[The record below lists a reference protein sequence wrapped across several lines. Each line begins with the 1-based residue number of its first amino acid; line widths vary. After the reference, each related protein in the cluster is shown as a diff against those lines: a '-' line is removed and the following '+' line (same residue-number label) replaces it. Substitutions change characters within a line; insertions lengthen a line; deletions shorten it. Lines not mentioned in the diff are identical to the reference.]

1 MKEGG
6 GPKAEQIVLNFFVP
20 IRGGRVGVNEFR
32 TKSPNFTIFFLK
44 ASLSKLLSCVHINY
58 KVVFS
63 TGSIMYCHCSDK
75 MIPTKI
81 KNQQIR
87 ISRYGSQVHF

>member
-32 TKSPNFTIFFLK
+32 TKSPNFTIFFFDGVP
-44 ASLSKLLSCVHINY
+44 KLV
-58 KVVFS
+58 VVF
-63 TGSIMYCHCSDK
+63 
-75 MIPTKI
+75 PWW
-81 KNQQIR
+81 
-87 ISRYGSQVHF
+87 

>member
-44 ASLSKLLSCVHINY
+44 ASLIDTAATDQKNILLLSE
-58 KVVFS
+58 
-63 TGSIMYCHCSDK
+63 
-75 MIPTKI
+75 
-81 KNQQIR
+81 QL
-87 ISRYGSQVHF
+87 

>member
-32 TKSPNFTIFFLK
+32 TKSPNFTIYFEGVPK
-44 ASLSKLLSCVHINY
+44 PASKLW
-58 KVVFS
+58 
-63 TGSIMYCHCSDK
+63 
-75 MIPTKI
+75 IPVK
-81 KNQQIR
+81 
-87 ISRYGSQVHF
+87 

>member
-32 TKSPNFTIFFLK
+32 TKSPNFTIFFLN
-44 ASLSKLLSCVHINY
+44 ASLSISCFDGFPY
-58 KVVFS
+58 VVTMLKHLRVF
-63 TGSIMYCHCSDK
+63 
-75 MIPTKI
+75 
-81 KNQQIR
+81 N
-87 ISRYGSQVHF
+87 